1 MEWTDMTFT
10 AKAFIT
16 VSTLMFAAPAC
27 AEDLV
32 FDLINNSSVTLHE
45 LYVSAHDTDNWEDDI
60 LGTDTLASGET
71 VSVTIADGKDTCDY
85 DLRFVAEDGSELERN
100 VDLCKMS
107 SFTLSN

>member
-1 MEWTDMTFT
+1 MTFST
-10 AKAFIT
+10 KAFA
-16 VSTLMFAAPAC
+16 TLTALMLAAPAS

-45 LYVSAHDTDNWEDDI
+45 LYVSAHDADSWEEDI

-71 VSVTIADGKDTCDY
+71 ASVTIADGKDTCDY

-100 VDLCKMS
+100 VDLCEMT
-107 SFTLSN
+107 SFTLTD

>member
-1 MEWTDMTFT
+1 MNFT
-10 AKAFIT
+10 AKALA
-16 VSTLMFAAPAC
+16 TLTALMIAAPAS

-45 LYVSAHDTDNWEDDI
+45 LYVSAHDADTWEEDI

-107 SFTLSN
+107 SFTLTD